1 MTSDSLKNI
10 ENLVINTFKNALING
25 DITFEGFKTV
35 EQLIDGCSYQIRY
48 VPNIRKKPEKDDVA
62 KIDKD
67 SLAPPYGH
75 NLQVCDIPNYGLNQT
90 TYVIL
95 LNKFPATKN
104 HFLLLPHG
112 ILKKNIHMFSSLF
125 FSIDF
130 TKQSNILSADDLSLI
145 YEILQNYRRTKIF
158 AFHNCGEDSGA
169 SQKHKHIQF
178 FPVTENEPPIDV
190 YLQEENNYDRANQLI
205 QVPWAHFVISL
216 HPPEQSDQLG
226 NYLIDRFIQLL
237 DKMFSLKE
245 GKEFDRAKASYN
257 VLITKKYMHL
267 IPRSKDI
274 FVLPNGSHKS
284 VGSTDYAGILIIKQE
299 TDIKELENV
308 GVTNVLL
315 AVGRKKDENNEE

>member
-10 ENLVINTFKNALING
+10 ENLVTNTFKNALING

-48 VPNIRKKPEKDDVA
+48 VPSIRKKPEKDDVA

-67 SLAPPYGH
+67 SLSPPYGH
-75 NLQVCDIPNYGLNQT
+75 NLEVCDIPNYGLNQT

-104 HFLLLPHG
+104 HFLLLPH
-112 ILKKNIHMFSSLF
+112 
-125 FSIDF
+125 DF
-130 TKQSNILSADDLSLI
+130 TKQSNLLSADDLSLI
-145 YEILQNYRRTKIF
+145 YEILQNYRTTKIF
-158 AFHNCGEDSGA
+158 AFHNCGENSGA

-226 NYLIDRFIQLL
+226 NYLINRFIQLL

-267 IPRSKDI
+267 IPRSKEM

-284 VGSTDYAGILIIKQE
+284 VGATDYAGILLVKQE

-315 AVGRKKDENNEE
+315 AVGRKKDENNV